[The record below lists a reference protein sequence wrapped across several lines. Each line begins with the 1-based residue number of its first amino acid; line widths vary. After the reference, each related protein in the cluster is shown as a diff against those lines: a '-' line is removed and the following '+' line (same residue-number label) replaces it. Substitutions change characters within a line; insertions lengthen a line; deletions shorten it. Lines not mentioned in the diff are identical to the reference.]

1 MVTMGRFQEREGE
14 GGVSTLLG
22 GGGRCK
28 VSEGTSQ
35 VIRHRCDKGW
45 GSGED
50 LGGRDLSFAL
60 LPPHRRRACG

>member
-1 MVTMGRFQEREGE
+1 MVTMGRFQEGE
-14 GGVSTLLG
+14 GGGGVSKLLG

-35 VIRHRCDKGW
+35 VIRHRRDKGW
-45 GSGED
+45 GGGGD
-50 LGGRDLSFAL
+50 LGSRDLSFAL